1 MRIKHGTQLAFA
13 TPQGSETIPADGHSV
28 DLTWKFDPYGL
39 PVYEYPTIRIYAGTR
54 RHNVSALH
62 ISVVAMVPNDEG
74 TANATAP
81 LVKFTLEPD
90 SSYEGV
96 FEVPGL
102 FLSITVRSD
111 VAEGENAMDLFVYG
125 YKPYAPPQDCC

>member
-1 MRIKHGTQLAFA
+1 MQRNHGTRLAFA
-13 TPQGSETIPADGHSV
+13 TPPGAEIIPADGHRV
-28 DLTWKFDPYGL
+28 DLTWNFGPYGL
-39 PVYEYPTIRIYAGTR
+39 PVYEYPVIRIYAGTR

-62 ISVVAMVPNDEG
+62 VSVVTMLPNDEG

-81 LVKFTLEPD
+81 LVEFTLQPD
-90 SSYEGV
+90 SMYEGV

-111 VAEGENAMDLFVYG
+111 VAEGSNAMSLYVYG
-125 YKPYAPPQDCC
+125 YKPYVPQPACC